1 MQYMLG
7 QIGSERAVLH
17 GECRKWQ
24 MVALVVSRKLHT
36 CMSSSNGKKEKVK
49 LLLGK
54 CYGECFSLSLSL
66 SLCASGILLNTFCIP
81 RPKSVNIPGM

>member
-1 MQYMLG
+1 MYKMQYNSGFNILLG
-7 QIGSERAVLH
+7 QIGSESAVLH

-66 SLCASGILLNTFCIP
+66 CAPLVFY
-81 RPKSVNIPGM
+81 